1 MKQCTTN
8 GLAFGQVI
16 TTTRICVCLA
26 WVSLISGCRDEY
38 REDLDYSYGVE
49 QTWSVDELLTGEMV
63 QFETVFWEPEDSA
76 SLRKIIVENAI
87 VSGRDV
93 LEIGTGTGLISVLCL
108 ENGAK
113 SVVAT
118 DINAAAVANAA
129 YNAAMLCPDQ
139 TLDVRQVETGKPGAF
154 SVIKPTEKFDLVIS
168 NPPWEDGVVTKPAD
182 HAFYDPGFQLMDT
195 LLDGL
200 PKHLKPGGRC
210 LLAYGN
216 VEAIRRL
223 QAESAKRSYGF
234 KILDDR
240 TLDSLEGNFLPG
252 MLVEIRP
259 PATFQK
265 VDGGQFVPAIESS
278 ATQPENGESGTAS
291 ENEDSDNAKASPSLN
306 RDADADAR

>member
-1 MKQCTTN
+1 M
-8 GLAFGQVI
+8 
-16 TTTRICVCLA
+16 TTRICVYLSC
-26 WVSLISGCRDEY
+26 VFLISGCRDQY

-49 QTWSVDELLTGEMV
+49 QTWPVDELLTGEMV
-63 QFETVFWEPEDSA
+63 QFETVFWEADDST
-76 SLRKIIVENAI
+76 SLRKMIVEDAI

-108 ENGAK
+108 QNGAK

-118 DINAAAVANAA
+118 DINAAAVANAT

-139 TLDVRQVETGKPGAF
+139 TLDVRQVEAGQPGAF
-154 SVIKPTEKFDLVIS
+154 SVIKATEKFDLVIS

-182 HAFYDPGFQLMDT
+182 HAFYDPGFQLIDT

-200 PKHLKPGGRC
+200 PNHLNPGGRC

-216 VEAIRRL
+216 AEAIKRL
-223 QAESAKRSYGF
+223 QTEAAKRSYGF

-259 PATFQK
+259 PGTFQK
-265 VDGGQFVPAIESS
+265 VQGGQFVPATESS
-278 ATQPENGESGTAS
+278 ATQPGNGESGSAS
-291 ENEDSDNAKASPSLN
+291 ENEDSDNATASPRLN
-306 RDADADAR
+306 GDSDGKDAR